1 MRTEGKLSSFHLV
14 LTKMKVRN
22 FLEVQGLRFQSS
34 NVGSTGSIPGQGT
47 KIPHAARPKKKKK
60 TLYACRDGRQFCKY
74 IKNHWIVQVKASELC
89 VSYNNKNFKNQIKW
103 RLTCHISGSLTKNKI
118 TDWRTKVVTR
128 RMWWNPSEG
137 CKDRRIWCQSW
148 FLHG

>member
-14 LTKMKVRN
+14 LTKMKVMN

-34 NVGSTGSIPGQGT
+34 NVGSTCSVPGQGT
-47 KIPHAARPKKKKK
+47 KIPHTARPKKKN
-60 TLYACRDGRQFCKY
+60 LYACRDGRQFYKY

-89 VSYNNKNFKNQIKW
+89 VSYNSKNFLNQIKW
-103 RLTCHISGSLTKNKI
+103 RLTCHVSGSLTKNKI

-137 CKDRRIWCQSW
+137 CKDRRIWSQSW